1 MLLVFLLRES
11 GDDGESRV
19 PLPAPIKNENP
30 QEVLGDFVITSEIG
44 FSILEEISMNML
56 IVSCSYIL
64 PSD

>member
-44 FSILEEISMNML
+44 CSILEEISMNIL

-64 PSD
+64 PPD